1 MSTLARRIR
10 RLRRDTSDKIL
21 FASAEARPGRVLA
34 ARAAIIFSLFVF
46 VTFVLWLDRDGI
58 RDMIDGE
65 LSLVDLIYF
74 VVVSLTTVGYGDIV
88 PVTERAR
95 LIDAIIITPAR
106 LLVWLVFV
114 GTAFELFF
122 HKGLERIRMARLQ
135 QQLRDHIVICG
146 YGHSGRTAAGELVRR
161 GTPPDQIVVVDQSE
175 HLLQEAAVEGHIGL
189 KGDATMERVL
199 RDAGVDRAS
208 AVILCTGRDD
218 TNALTVLTVRQL
230 NPKAR
235 VIANSREQENAPLLR
250 QAGADVTVSPS
261 QISGYLLAD
270 SVGHRHVNEFVL
282 DVLSSGGRLLLNER
296 PARQEEIG
304 KPLGVVGE
312 AMVLRVY
319 RDGQPIGFWESDGA
333 AIRAGDLLMALEIQA
348 SGESSGGGKS

>member
-1 MSTLARRIR
+1 MPTLAKRLR
-10 RLRRDTSDKIL
+10 RLRRDTSEKVL

-34 ARAAIIFSLFVF
+34 ARALIIFTLFSL
-46 VTFVLWLDRDGI
+46 VTGVLWLDRSGI
-58 RDMIDGE
+58 SDQIDGD
-65 LSLVDLIYF
+65 LSFVDLVYF

-135 QQLRDHIVICG
+135 KQLNEHVVICG
-146 YGHSGRTAAGELVRR
+146 FGHSGRTAAAELVRR
-161 GTPPDQIVVVDQSE
+161 GSAPEQIVVVDQSE
-175 HLLQEAAVEGHIGL
+175 HLLQEAATAGHIGL

-199 RDAGVDRAS
+199 RDAAVDRAS

-218 TNALTVLTVRQL
+218 TNALAVLTVRQI
-230 NPKAR
+230 NPGAR
-235 VIANSREQENAPLLR
+235 VITNAHEEENAPLLR

-261 QISGYLLAD
+261 QISGFLLAD
-270 SVGHRHVNEFVL
+270 SVSHRHVNEFVL

-296 PARQEEIG
+296 PARPEEHG
-304 KPLGVVGE
+304 KPAGVLGRSLVV
-312 AMVLRVY
+312 RIY
-319 RDGQPIGFWESDGA
+319 RDGQPVGFWEAADAVIREGDVLLALEVEAGGAGA
-333 AIRAGDLLMALEIQA
+333 AG
-348 SGESSGGGKS
+348 

>member
-1 MSTLARRIR
+1 MSTLAKRIR
-10 RLRRDTSDKIL
+10 RLRRDTSEKIL

-34 ARAAIIFSLFVF
+34 ARALIIFTLFSL
-46 VTFVLWLDRDGI
+46 VTGVLWLDRGGI
-58 RDMIDGE
+58 RDQIDGD
-65 LSLVDLIYF
+65 LSFVDLVYF

-135 QQLRDHIVICG
+135 QQLKDHVVICG
-146 YGHSGRTAAGELVRR
+146 FGHSGRTAAAELVRR
-161 GTPPDQIVVVDQSE
+161 GATPEQVVVVDQSE
-175 HLLQEAAVEGHIGL
+175 HLLQEAATAGHIGL
-189 KGDATMERVL
+189 RGDATMERVL
-199 RDAGVDRAS
+199 RDAGVESAR

-218 TNALTVLTVRQL
+218 TNALAVLTVRQI
-230 NPKAR
+230 NPRAR
-235 VIANSREQENAPLLR
+235 VITNAHEEENAPLLK

-261 QISGYLLAD
+261 QISGFLLAD
-270 SVGHRHVNEFVL
+270 SVSHRHVNEFVL

-296 PARQEEIG
+296 AARTDEIG
-304 KPLGVVGE
+304 KPAGVIGR
-312 AMVLRVY
+312 AMIVRIY
-319 RDGQPIGFWESDGA
+319 RGGLPVGFWEADGA
-333 AIRAGDLLMALEIQA
+333 VIQDGDLVLALEA
-348 SGESSGGGKS
+348 EVGSAGAAR

>member
-1 MSTLARRIR
+1 MATLANRIR
-10 RLRRDTSDKIL
+10 SLRRDRSDKVL
-21 FASAEARPGRVLA
+21 FASAEANPGRVLA
-34 ARAAIIFSLFVF
+34 FRALVIFGLFAL
-46 VTFVLWLDRDGI
+46 VTGVLWLDRDGI
-58 RDMIDGE
+58 SDQIDGE
-65 LSLVDLIYF
+65 LSFVDLVYF

-146 YGHSGRTAAGELVRR
+146 YGHSGRTAAAELVRR
-161 GTPPDQIVVVDQSE
+161 GTPPQQVIVVDQNE
-175 HLLQEAAVEGHIGL
+175 DLLQEAATAGYIGL
-189 KGDATMERVL
+189 RGDATMNRVL
-199 RDAGVDRAS
+199 RDAGVANAG

-218 TNALTVLTVRQL
+218 TNALAVLTVRQI
-230 NPKAR
+230 NPRTR
-235 VIANSREQENAPLLR
+235 VITDAHEEENAPLLK

-261 QISGYLLAD
+261 QISGFLLAD
-270 SVGHRHVNEFVL
+270 SVSHRHVTDFVL

-296 PARQEEIG
+296 PAHEEELG
-304 KPLGVVGE
+304 KAAGVVGD
-312 AMVLRVY
+312 AMIVRIY
-319 RDGQPIGFWESDGA
+319 RDGRPVGFWEAEGQV
-333 AIRAGDLLMALEIQA
+333 IRAGDVVLALESEA
-348 SGESSGGGKS
+348 ARDAARG

>member
-1 MSTLARRIR
+1 MSTLAKRIR
-10 RLRRDTSDKIL
+10 RLRRDTSEKIL

-34 ARAAIIFSLFVF
+34 LRAAIIFSLFAF

-58 RDMIDGE
+58 RDMIDGQ
-65 LSLVDLIYF
+65 LSFVDLIYF

-106 LLVWLVFV
+106 LLVWLVFI

-135 QQLRDHIVICG
+135 KQLRDHVVVCG

-161 GTPPDQIVVVDQSE
+161 GTPPDQIVVVDQNE

-199 RDAGVDRAS
+199 RDAGVDRAR

-230 NPKAR
+230 NPAVR
-235 VIANSREQENAPLLR
+235 VIASAREEENAPLLR
-250 QAGADVTVSPS
+250 QAGADTTVSPS

-270 SVGHRHVNEFVL
+270 SVGHRHVNDFVL

-296 PARQEEIG
+296 PARDEEVG
-304 KPLGVVGE
+304 KPIGVIGQ
-312 AMVLRVY
+312 AMVLRAY
-319 RDGQPIGFWESDGA
+319 RDGRPVGFWEPDGT
-333 AIRAGDLLMALEIQA
+333 AIRAGDVVMTLEVQA
-348 SGESSGGGKS
+348 AGQADGEPG

>member
-1 MSTLARRIR
+1 MESLAKRIG
-10 RLRRDTSDKIL
+10 RLRRETSEKVL
-21 FASAEARPGRVLA
+21 FAAAEARPGRVLA
-34 ARAAIIFSLFVF
+34 SRALMVLGLFSL
-46 VTFVLWLDRDGI
+46 VTAVLWLDREGI
-58 RDMIDGE
+58 RDQVDGH
-65 LSLVDLIYF
+65 LSFVDLVYF

-135 QQLRDHIVICG
+135 QRLDGHIVVCG
-146 YGHSGRTAAGELVRR
+146 FGHSGRTAAAELVRR
-161 GTPPDQIVVVDQSE
+161 GSSPQHIVVVDQNE
-175 HLLQEAAVEGHIGL
+175 HLLQEAATAGHIGL

-218 TNALTVLTVRQL
+218 TNALAVLTVRQI
-230 NPKAR
+230 NPQVKVISNAR
-235 VIANSREQENAPLLR
+235 EEENAPLLR
-250 QAGADVTVSPS
+250 QAGANVTVSPS
-261 QISGYLLAD
+261 QISGFLLAD
-270 SVGHRHVNEFVL
+270 SVSHSHVNEFVL

-296 PARQEEIG
+296 PARDDEDG
-304 KPLGVVGE
+304 RPLGVVAGS
-312 AMVLRVY
+312 MVLRVY
-319 RDGQPIGFWESDGA
+319 REGKPIGFWEPDA
-333 AIRAGDLLMALEIQA
+333 TIRRGDVVLALEA
-348 SGESSGGGKS
+348 EGARARGPG

>member
-1 MSTLARRIR
+1 VSTLAKRIR
-10 RLRRDTSDKIL
+10 RLQRGTSEKIL
-21 FASAEARPGRVLA
+21 FASVEARPGRVLA
-34 ARAAIIFSLFVF
+34 IRAAIIFSLFSF

-58 RDMIDGE
+58 RDMIDGK
-65 LSLVDLIYF
+65 LSFVDLIYF

-106 LLVWLVFV
+106 LLVWLVFI

-135 QQLRDHIVICG
+135 KQLKDHVVICG

-161 GTPPDQIVVVDQSE
+161 GTQPDQIVVVDQDE

-199 RDAGVDRAS
+199 RDAGVDRAA

-230 NPKAR
+230 NPVAR
-235 VIANSREQENAPLLR
+235 VIASAREEENAPLLR
-250 QAGADVTVSPS
+250 QAGADTTVSPS

-270 SVGHRHVNEFVL
+270 SVGHRHVNDFVL

-296 PARQEEIG
+296 PAREAEIG
-304 KPLGVVGE
+304 QPIGVVGG
-312 AMVLRVY
+312 AMILRAY
-319 RDGQPIGFWESDGA
+319 REGKPIGFWEPGGS
-333 AIRAGDLLMALEIQA
+333 AIQSGDILMTLEVQASSRAG
-348 SGESSGGGKS
+348 GEPR

>member
-1 MSTLARRIR
+1 MSTLAKRIR
-10 RLRRDTSDKIL
+10 RLRRDTSEKIL

-34 ARAAIIFSLFVF
+34 ARALIILTLFSL

-58 RDMIDGE
+58 SDQIDGD
-65 LSLVDLIYF
+65 LSFVDLVYF

-135 QQLRDHIVICG
+135 QQLKDHVVICG
-146 YGHSGRTAAGELVRR
+146 FGHSGRTAAAELVRR
-161 GTPPDQIVVVDQSE
+161 GADPEQVVVVDQNE
-175 HLLQEAAVEGHIGL
+175 HLLQEAATAGHIGL

-199 RDAGVDRAS
+199 RDAGVGSAR

-218 TNALTVLTVRQL
+218 TNALAVLTVRQI
-230 NPKAR
+230 NPRAR
-235 VIANSREQENAPLLR
+235 VISNAHEEENAPLLK

-261 QISGYLLAD
+261 QISGFLLAD
-270 SVGHRHVNEFVL
+270 SVSHRHVNEFVL

-296 PARQEEIG
+296 TAHADEVG
-304 KPLGVVGE
+304 KPAGVIGR
-312 AMVLRVY
+312 AMIVRIY
-319 RDGQPIGFWESDGA
+319 RDGLPVGFWEAEGSVIRDG
-333 AIRAGDLLMALEIQA
+333 DMVLALEA
-348 SGESSGGGKS
+348 EPGHEGFAR

>member
-1 MSTLARRIR
+1 MSTLAKRIR
-10 RLRRDTSDKIL
+10 RLQRDTSEKIL
-21 FASAEARPGRVLA
+21 FASVEARPGRVLA
-34 ARAAIIFSLFVF
+34 VRAAIIFSLFAF

-65 LSLVDLIYF
+65 LSFVDLIYF

-106 LLVWLVFV
+106 LLVWLVFI

-135 QQLRDHIVICG
+135 KQLKDHVVICG

-161 GTPPDQIVVVDQSE
+161 GTAPDQIVVVDQNE
-175 HLLQEAAVEGHIGL
+175 HLLQEAAVAGHIGL
-189 KGDATMERVL
+189 KGDATMDRVL

-230 NPKAR
+230 NPATR
-235 VIANSREQENAPLLR
+235 VIANAREEENAPLLR
-250 QAGADVTVSPS
+250 QAGADTTVSPS

-270 SVGHRHVNEFVL
+270 SVGHRHVNDFVL

-296 PARQEEIG
+296 PAREEEIG
-304 KPLGVVGE
+304 KPIGVVGE
-312 AMVLRVY
+312 ALILRVY
-319 RDGQPIGFWESDGA
+319 REGKPVGFWEPGGA
-333 AIRAGDLLMALEIQA
+333 AICPGDVVMALEVQA
-348 SGESSGGGKS
+348 PGEAGSERG